1 MKMKIKAEKN
11 KQTNIT
17 EDLLLLAFVF
27 IGLGFGVAYTQIA
40 AGLLIGFGVGM
51 IFREMLRPKESRPY
65 TLKMSLSV
73 AAYILILIAVYF
85 IVLGVALI
93 ENYVFFYPYNTSYLL
108 VIIGIILIILYGVE
122 RREKK

>member
-1 MKMKIKAEKN
+1 MEKKIKAEKN
-11 KQTNIT
+11 KQTNIA

-27 IGLGFGVAYTQIA
+27 MGLGFGVAYTQIA

-51 IFREMLRPKESRPY
+51 IFREMLRPKESRLY

>member
-27 IGLGFGVAYTQIA
+27 MGLGFGVAYTQIA

-51 IFREMLRPKESRPY
+51 IFREMLRPKESRLY